1 MEKRDLILV
10 ALPWPSLNRTPIQL
24 GILKPVVERAG
35 FSVGTRSFFL
45 SAIEYFAACTEHL
58 PTEDRVSIGDY
69 NTIIHRW
76 KVGMGDWIFAVPP
89 YKVYDPAMDGE
100 YFAFLRD
107 KSVREGFISK
117 IVRMRELVPAFLD
130 QCAADILSESPTAVG
145 FTSTFSQ
152 NIPSLVLS
160 KMLKERDPS
169 LHIMFGGANCDGPM
183 GAALHRAFPW
193 VDTVVQGEGEAVL
206 PELMR
211 DICMQKPIR
220 PQPNLCYRKDG
231 QSIVV
236 GGVEAR
242 TLSMD
247 EAPTPNYDEYF
258 ERLGRSPL
266 RDVLSPKVE
275 VLYESARGCWWG
287 EKMHCTFCGMNGSTM
302 KFRSK
307 RPSRVAEE
315 IYELAAKYKRINF
328 EAVDNIIDMNYL
340 KELLPLLHDYRRAG
354 IDFKFF
360 YETKAN
366 LKKGQLRLMRDA
378 GLRHIQPGIES
389 LSTSILKLMR
399 KGVTALQNI
408 RLLKWA
414 KQYDLDVN
422 WNLLYGFPGEAT
434 EEYHQMAD
442 LMPSL
447 THLQPPSS
455 TSILVVERFS
465 PYHQNPAEF
474 GLINVKPTPYYRF
487 VYATDEATLSDLA
500 YDFIHEYGDGSDP
513 SKHLQIVK
521 PIIELWREGFRRGIN
536 SLTYKR
542 GPGFLTISD
551 RRSNLESS
559 DYHLADSEAR
569 IYLLCD
575 AGATAAS
582 IWNSMREQ
590 GLEVSRKQIN
600 EFLEMLVAARLV
612 YEEGGLYLAL
622 ATSDNLE
629 VAEFETELHGTS
641 EARALAPV
649 QIQPLDRRSLV
660 ATNDG

>member
-1 MEKRDLILV
+1 MEKKDLILV
-10 ALPWPSLNRTPIQL
+10 AMPWPSLNRTPIQL
-24 GILKPVVERAG
+24 GILQPVVERAG

-45 SAIEYFAACTEHL
+45 SAIEYFAARTEQL

-76 KVGMGDWIFAVPP
+76 KLGMGDWIFAVPP
-89 YKVYDPAMDGE
+89 YKAYNSAMDRD
-100 YFAFLRD
+100 YFGFLRD
-107 KSVREGFISK
+107 KNVTEEFIGK
-117 IVRMRELVPAFLD
+117 IARMRELVSDFLD
-130 QCAADILSESPTAVG
+130 QCAADILSQSPTVVG

-160 KMLKERDPS
+160 KILKERDPFV
-169 LHIMFGGANCDGPM
+169 HIMFGGANCDGPM

-193 VDTVVQGEGEAVL
+193 IDTVVRGEGEAVL

-211 DICMQKPIR
+211 DICLREPIR
-220 PQPNLCYRKDG
+220 PHPNLCYRKDG

-236 GGVEAR
+236 GGMEAK
-242 TLSMD
+242 TVSMD
-247 EAPTPNYDEYF
+247 AVPTPNYDEYF
-258 ERLGRSPL
+258 EHLGRSPL

-315 IYELAAKYKRINF
+315 IYELAAKYKRISF

-340 KELLPLLHDYRRAG
+340 KELLPQLYDYRRAG

-378 GLRHIQPGIES
+378 GLRNIQPGIES
-389 LSTSILKLMR
+389 LSTPILKLMR
-399 KGVTALQNI
+399 KGVTGLQNI

-414 KQYDLDVN
+414 KQYGIDVN
-422 WNLLYGFPGEAT
+422 WNLLYGFPREAT
-434 EEYHQMAD
+434 AEYERMAD
-442 LMPSL
+442 TMQSL
-447 THLQPPSS
+447 THLQPPAS
-455 TSILVVERFS
+455 TSVLVVERFS

-474 GLINVKPTPYYRF
+474 GLIDVKPTPYYRY
-487 VYATDEATLSDLA
+487 VYATDEETLSDLA
-500 YDFIHEYGDGSDP
+500 YDFIHQYEDGSDP

-521 PIIELWREGFRRGIN
+521 PIIELWREGFSRGIN

-559 DYHLADSEAR
+559 DYHLADTEAR

-575 AGATAAS
+575 GGATAAG
-582 IWNSMREQ
+582 IWNSLHEQ
-590 GLEVSRKQIN
+590 GLDVSRTQIN
-600 EFLEMLVAARLV
+600 DFLEMLVAARLV
-612 YEEGGLYLAL
+612 YQEDGLHLAL
-622 ATSDNLE
+622 ATSDNLD
-629 VAEFETELHGTS
+629 AADFGTELHATS
-641 EARALAPV
+641 EAGALAPI
-649 QIQPLDRRSLV
+649 QIEPLNRRSLV
-660 ATNDG
+660 A